1 MSKIGLFLL
10 LILSFFSGHP
20 AGATDQAEA
29 RQQTKDFLL
38 DQKQRDELIKKD
50 AKALEADL
58 KVQELTGGSEKDRQ
72 AIYELAAEVFADS
85 EKIPTEQMQQILEQA
100 KGDPENFASGLTDK
114 QKAKLRSI
122 AESIEAKKKKP

>member
-20 AGATDQAEA
+20 AVATDQAEA

-85 EKIPTEQMQQILEQA
+85 EKIQTEQMQQILEQA

>member
-1 MSKIGLFLL
+1 MSKTGLFLL
-10 LILSFFSGHP
+10 LIISFFTGRP

-38 DQKQRDELIKKD
+38 DQKQRDEFIKKD

-85 EKIPTEQMQQILEQA
+85 EKIPTEQMQQSLEQE
-100 KGDPENFASGLTDK
+100 KGDPEKFASVLTDQ